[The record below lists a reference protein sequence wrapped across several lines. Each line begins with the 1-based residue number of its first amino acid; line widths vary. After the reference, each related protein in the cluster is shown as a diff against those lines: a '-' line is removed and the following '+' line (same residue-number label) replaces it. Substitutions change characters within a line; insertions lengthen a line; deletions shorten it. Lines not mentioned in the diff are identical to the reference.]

1 MASATLVMSIVAS
14 GPITNETAS
23 EVLVNSI
30 SGCQKM
36 LDSNLLELGKIM
48 MDQQSSLGV
57 IEKKKF
63 CKYGRKRQVVGR
75 GYTINHRDIT
85 VDKVII

>member
-57 IEKKKF
+57 IEKKKQQIRGLTRLLKDF
-63 CKYGRKRQVVGR
+63 KNMQVVDF
-75 GYTINHRDIT
+75 IE
-85 VDKVII
+85 

>member
-57 IEKKKF
+57 IEKKKQQIRGLTRLLKDF
-63 CKYGRKRQVVGR
+63 KNMHVVDF
-75 GYTINHRDIT
+75 IE
-85 VDKVII
+85 